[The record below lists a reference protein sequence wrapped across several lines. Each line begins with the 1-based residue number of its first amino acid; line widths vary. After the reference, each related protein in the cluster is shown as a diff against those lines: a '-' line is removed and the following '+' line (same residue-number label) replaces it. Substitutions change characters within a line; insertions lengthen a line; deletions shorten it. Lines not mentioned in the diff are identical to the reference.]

1 MTQNE
6 KELYVKKKIVLINDL
21 IKQKSIKFIDIEK
34 GSGCYH
40 STVSKVLK
48 GIVGCTPTYID
59 RIYNFCKEF
68 KGRELKQDKTY
79 IIVTN
84 DEYELIVALGT
95 LKEIAQTTKFNQ
107 DILRGAVRDNREVIY
122 KKKYKLIEYD
132 LNELDR
138 EIERETL

>member
-21 IKQKSIKFIDIEK
+21 IKQKSIKFIDIYN
-34 GSGCYH
+34 GSGCNS

-48 GIVGCTPTYID
+48 GMVNCTPNYID
-59 RIYNFCKEF
+59 RIYKFCLEF

-95 LKEIAQTTKFNQ
+95 LKEIAQTSKFNQ

-132 LNELDR
+132 LNELDK
-138 EIERETL
+138 ENLE